1 MKTQRIEKFTPYL
14 LVLPAVIVLA
24 AVGLYPFFYSL
35 SASLTS
41 WYIPD
46 PTTKKFIFL
55 DNYGDVLTDP
65 LFWKAVRVMLVF
77 VSTCVIVEVVLG
89 VIIALILDAKVVCK
103 SFFRTVVIIPMMI
116 TPSVAAILWKSMYNA
131 RYGVLSYIV
140 NFVLGLFSLP
150 PADFNNSPTWAMI
163 GLVIAEVWQWTPF
176 VILIILAGF
185 QSLPRDIYE
194 HALTERASDGQ
205 ILRYITLPLIKPFII
220 VALLFR
226 IIYESRAFEVIY
238 LITQGTP
245 GNATEHLPLHIYY
258 TGLSFF
264 RFGRACAMSFI
275 LLIVTLMFVFIFARK
290 IIRIER

>member
-1 MKTQRIEKFTPYL
+1 MNTQRIEKFTPYL

-65 LFWKAVRVMLVF
+65 LFWKSVRVMLVF
-77 VSTCVIVEVVLG
+77 VGFCVIVEVVLG
-89 VIIALILDAKVVCK
+89 VIIALILDAKIIGK
-103 SFFRTVVIIPMMI
+103 NFFRTVLIIPMMI
-116 TPSVAAILWKSMYNA
+116 TPSAAAVLWKSMYNA

-140 NFVLGLFSLP
+140 NSVLGLFSLP
-150 PADFNNSPTWAMI
+150 LADFNNSPTWAMV
-163 GLVIAEVWQWTPF
+163 GLIIAEVWQWTPF
-176 VILIILAGF
+176 VVLIILAGL

-194 HALTERASDGQ
+194 HALTERATEKQ
-205 ILRYITLPLIKPFII
+205 ILRYLTLPLLKPFII
-220 VALLFR
+220 IALLFR

-275 LLIVTLMFVFIFARK
+275 LLIATLMFVFIFARK